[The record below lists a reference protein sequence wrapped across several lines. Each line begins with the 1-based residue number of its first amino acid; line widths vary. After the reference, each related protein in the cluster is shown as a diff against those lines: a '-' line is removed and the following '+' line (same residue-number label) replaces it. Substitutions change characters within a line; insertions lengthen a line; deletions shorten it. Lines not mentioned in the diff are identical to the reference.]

1 MKRFIYIL
9 ILLAGCKEEFHPP
22 VSNSTNYN
30 YLVVEG
36 NIVAGDDSTFVH
48 LTRTVPVSDTSI
60 IQPELNASITVE
72 SENGSTY
79 PLQEKGNGFYF
90 APPLNISTNENYRL
104 HIITSN
110 GKEYASEYVP
120 VKITPPIDS
129 ISWKLDENTGVT
141 IYATAHDATGNT
153 RYYRWDYVET
163 WERRSQDSSVLIY
176 DPSLHNVRYR
186 VPAEQVYR
194 CWNTDTSSE
203 ILIANTAGLS
213 ADVLFEKPLTNMPY
227 GSYKINWVYSID
239 VKQYALTEQAYEY
252 WENLKKNTEEQGGI
266 FGPQPFADYGNIRCL
281 TDASEPVLGYI
292 SANSV
297 SQQRIYIYWRD
308 VQWPYAYRECVDTTV
323 TKEMIET
330 VYSGPIFL
338 PVTYVFQPPGAVF
351 GRSAECVDCRLN
363 GGGTT
368 VRPPYM
374 P

>member
-1 MKRFIYIL
+1 MKRFTYIL
-9 ILLAGCKEEFHPP
+9 ILFVACKEEFHPP
-22 VSNSTNYN
+22 VSNNTNYN

-36 NIVAGDDSTFVH
+36 NIIAGDDSTFVH
-48 LTRTVPVSDTSI
+48 LTRTVPISDTGV

-72 SENGSTY
+72 SENGNTY
-79 PLQEKGNGFYF
+79 PLMEKGNGFYF
-90 APPLNISTNENYRL
+90 APPLNISTGENYRL
-104 HIITSN
+104 HIVTSN
-110 GKEYASEYVP
+110 GKEYASDYVP

-129 ISWKLDENTGVT
+129 ISWKLDQNTGVI

-176 DPSLHNVRYR
+176 DASLHNVRYR
-186 VPAEQVYR
+186 VPSEQIYR

-213 ADVLFEKPLTNMPY
+213 EDVMYEKPLRSIPY
-227 GSYKINWVYSID
+227 GSVKISWIYSID
-239 VKQYALTEQAYEY
+239 VKQYALTGEAYEY

-266 FGPQPFADYGNIRCL
+266 FGPQPFADYGNIHCL
-281 TDASEPVLGYI
+281 TDASEPVLGYV

-297 SQQRIYIYWRD
+297 SQKRIYISWRQ
-308 VQWPYAYRECVDTTV
+308 VQWYNSYRECEDTTV
-323 TKEMIET
+323 TKDMIET
-330 VYSGPIFL
+330 VYSVPIFL

-351 GRSAECVDCRLN
+351 GRSAECVDCRLS